1 MRTSL
6 PYPGEPALAPAD
18 DQFTERL
25 RGLSAKQLLDAMT
38 FLSFWS
44 PPAFTAVL
52 DYCEATEWGWSGFD
66 PDLIPDPDAGDDPD
80 DGPAPVCARCGGDL
94 GIFLKFGLDWRHYRG
109 QGLDDIELYDPGH
122 APELTWRTPAAPRIA
137 GSPTGGSA

>member
-6 PYPGEPALAPAD
+6 PYPNERVPAPDD

-25 RGLSAKQLLDAMT
+25 HGLSAQQLLDAMT

-52 DYCEATEWGWSGFD
+52 DHCEATEWGWSGSG
-66 PDLIPDPDAGDDPD
+66 PDLLPDPDDT
-80 DGPAPVCARCGGDL
+80 PATACARCGADL

-122 APELTWRTPAAPRIA
+122 APELTWRTPAAPRTPLP
-137 GSPTGGSA
+137 GPG

>member
-6 PYPGEPALAPAD
+6 PYPTEPVPAPD
-18 DQFTERL
+18 DNQFTERL
-25 RGLSAKQLLDAMT
+25 HGLSAQQLLDAMT

-52 DYCEATEWGWSGFD
+52 DYCEATNWGWSDFD
-66 PDLIPDPDAGDDPD
+66 PDLIPDGDADVDDSR
-80 DGPAPVCARCGGDL
+80 ASVCARCGGDL

-122 APELTWRTPAAPRIA
+122 APELTWRTPAAPRTP
-137 GSPTGGSA
+137 GSPAGGAA

>member
-1 MRTSL
+1 MLTSL
-6 PYPGEPALAPAD
+6 PYHDEPTGVPND

-25 RGLSAKQLLDAMT
+25 RGLSAQQLLDAMT

-44 PPAFTAVL
+44 PSAFAAVL
-52 DYCEATEWGWSGFD
+52 DYCEATDWGWSGFD
-66 PDLIPDPDAGDDPD
+66 PDLIPDQDGDDNRD
-80 DGPAPVCARCGGDL
+80 DSPAPVCARCGGDL

-122 APELTWRTPAAPRIA
+122 APELTWRVLASPRTPGSLAAGTA
-137 GSPTGGSA
+137 